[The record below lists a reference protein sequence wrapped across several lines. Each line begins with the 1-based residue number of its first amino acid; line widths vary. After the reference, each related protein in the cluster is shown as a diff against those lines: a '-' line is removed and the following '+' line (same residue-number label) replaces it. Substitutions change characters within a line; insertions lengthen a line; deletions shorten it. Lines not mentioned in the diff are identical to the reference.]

1 MGEGKG
7 AATGAFIRQIRDTI
21 LIALSVQFY
30 IDREATTERVIF
42 AALRWQYA
50 LYFPEIAAVV
60 RKIVSE
66 GLRGEKDALPE
77 VTGLVV
83 GRDISVS
90 SWGGV

>member
-1 MGEGKG
+1 MP
-7 AATGAFIRQIRDTI
+7 AAIRIE
-21 LIALSVQFY
+21 Y
-30 IDREATTERVIF
+30 
-42 AALRWQYA
+42 LRA
-50 LYFPEIAAVV
+50 RAVV